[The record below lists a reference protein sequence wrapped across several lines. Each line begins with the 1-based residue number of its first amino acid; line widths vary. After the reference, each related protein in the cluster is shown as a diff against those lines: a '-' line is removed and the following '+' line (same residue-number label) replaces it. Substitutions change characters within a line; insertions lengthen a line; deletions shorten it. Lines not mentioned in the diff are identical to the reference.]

1 MSGRPYARNP
11 RVPFAGPR
19 DLEAILPHI
28 FRIEAPVR
36 LRDAKHEAIR
46 SAIRRRCMQKNWRKM
61 ISIRHRRL
69 ADEDAAEKEA
79 EESKSEENQQEG
91 TETSEEQED
100 AVTAANKQLQELEI
114 KLHGLTEQKHAKFQ
128 LLKDIL
134 VEEARSKVTGG
145 GTATAT
151 KKRRVEFKDPSM
163 TPSPAKMQS
172 PVASAERRKGV
183 RLSGC
188 YVLNVVFKCPF
199 VE

>member
-11 RVPFAGPR
+11 RVPYADAR
-19 DLEAILPHI
+19 DLEAIIPHT
-28 FRIEAPVR
+28 FRIESPVR

-69 ADEDAAEKEA
+69 ADEAAAEKDA
-79 EESKSEENQQEG
+79 EESKNEEKLQAEPKP
-91 TETSEEQED
+91 TEKQED
-100 AVTAANKQLQELEI
+100 AATAAKKQLQELEV
-114 KLHGLTEQKHAKFQ
+114 KLQGLTEQKHAKFQ

-134 VEEARSKVTGG
+134 VEEARSKTSGG
-145 GTATAT
+145 GNSTAA

-172 PVASAERRKGV
+172 PPVAPTDAVNASPAAARGFTAPGSAEKA
-183 RLSGC
+183 
-188 YVLNVVFKCPF
+188 
-199 VE
+199 